1 MSTNESENQN
11 PKETL
16 VKKEELQNNQHQ
28 KEVIRN
34 NIPLN
39 KWSSRSADIYKKI
52 NQVGEGSFGKVYKA
66 KLEDPTSP
74 NNQKIYALKKILME
88 NEKEGFPITALREI
102 MILKRLNH
110 KNIISLIEVVT
121 SKPKEKN
128 KKIGNVYLVFEYM
141 EHNISGLSKI
151 KINYPIQCIKCIL
164 YQILEGLQYLHM
176 NNIIHRDIKTANILL
191 HNKGDIKIGDFGLA
205 RIINPSLKKGITN
218 RVATLWYRAPE
229 LLFGENHY
237 GPSID
242 MWSVGCVFSEL
253 LTGFP
258 LFQGKRE
265 IDQIYKIIEK
275 CGTPNESNWPGVTKL
290 PLYDK
295 FCPKKE
301 FPFVLKRF
309 FEDNRKVDDCCFD
322 LLSKMLILDPNKRI
336 NVQDAMQHDF
346 FLKNEPIMCKPEDL
360 PKIPYDTH
368 EYQMKKEIK
377 NKINNLNNGGNAI
390 NAKGNM
396 MIGKKDYKFNNVYNG
411 KVNENEKKCGKKE
424 IVNNIN
430 HNHFHNNNQIN
441 NYNQNIK
448 NNNMNKDNDDKI
460 NNNLPNNNDKD
471 NNNINNINNNL
482 NNNNSNTD
490 KNNNQNNN
498 NTNKDIN
505 GNLNDNKIIFSN
517 YKDNENIQKN
527 EKKNIIESLL
537 KESNK
542 VDNIKDFLGKKREDK

>member
-1 MSTNESENQN
+1 
-11 PKETL
+11 
-16 VKKEELQNNQHQ
+16 
-28 KEVIRN
+28 
-34 NIPLN
+34 
-39 KWSSRSADIYKKI
+39 
-52 NQVGEGSFGKVYKA
+52 
-66 KLEDPTSP
+66 
-74 NNQKIYALKKILME
+74 
-88 NEKEGFPITALREI
+88 
-102 MILKRLNH
+102 
-110 KNIISLIEVVT
+110 
-121 SKPKEKN
+121 
-128 KKIGNVYLVFEYM
+128 
-141 EHNISGLSKI
+141 
-151 KINYPIQCIKCIL
+151 
-164 YQILEGLQYLHM
+164 
-176 NNIIHRDIKTANILL
+176 
-191 HNKGDIKIGDFGLA
+191 
-205 RIINPSLKKGITN
+205 
-218 RVATLWYRAPE
+218 
-229 LLFGENHY
+229 
-237 GPSID
+237 
-242 MWSVGCVFSEL
+242 
-253 LTGFP
+253 
-258 LFQGKRE
+258 
-265 IDQIYKIIEK
+265 
-275 CGTPNESNWPGVTKL
+275 
-290 PLYDK
+290 
-295 FCPKKE
+295 
-301 FPFVLKRF
+301 
-309 FEDNRKVDDCCFD
+309 
-322 LLSKMLILDPNKRI
+322 MLILDPNKRI